1 MILALGHL
9 HEKEILYRDIKPEN
23 ILISAEPDESGY
35 LRLVDFGLAKNLK
48 MGEKTN
54 TFCGTPDYIAP
65 EVIMGKDYDYT
76 VDWWSIG
83 ILTYEMIVGCPPFYD
98 ASNENSTMYRKICK
112 QPVWF
117 PDAKYGI
124 KLSEPCQNFIK
135 RLLDKNPK
143 TRLGSNGG
151 MKEVLADPWLSMI
164 PIDAMMEKKLPAPYR
179 PKKPENP
186 YDVSKFDPQFTNE
199 EAVLTIYESKLTPE
213 QIRDFKVDFSDF

>member
-1 MILALGHL
+1 MVLALGHL

-48 MGEKTN
+48 VGEKTN

-143 TRLGSNGG
+143 ARLGSNGG
-151 MKEVLADPWLSMI
+151 MKEVLSDPWLSTI
-164 PIDAMMEKKLPAPYR
+164 NVEAMMEKKLPAPYR
-179 PKKPENP
+179 PVKPSNP
-186 YDVSKFDPQFTNE
+186 CDVSKFDP
-199 EAVLTIYESKLTPE
+199 
-213 QIRDFKVDFSDF
+213 